1 MTESSSFE
9 HPSRVGP
16 SDESD
21 GHHTPGLRRREFSR
35 SRRAPTGSCPG
46 ASESGR
52 AARGGSETV
61 ANRPRFGSG

>member
-21 GHHTPGLRRREFSR
+21 GHHTPGLRRREFLAVGALPLAAALGPASLVSR
-35 SRRAPTGSCPG
+35 HACSVVT
-46 ASESGR
+46 
-52 AARGGSETV
+52 
-61 ANRPRFGSG
+61 